1 MASPIPTSTPR
12 STRGANPMVAKVV
25 PAPTSAWG
33 NEPHGRWVIS
43 FTSTRR
49 TTTTITITP
58 STEVGRSSSRK
69 ASGSTASTK
78 APVIAPDQGLV
89 APAIR
94 LSELRENEP
103 PTGKAP
109 DTAEARL
116 ATPWLTISRLA
127 FQRRRSA
134 AA

>member
-1 MASPIPTSTPR
+1 
-12 STRGANPMVAKVV
+12 MVAAVV

-33 NEPHGRWVIS
+33 NEPRGRLAIS
-43 FTSTRR
+43 LMSTSRS
-49 TTTTITITP
+49 TTTITITP

-78 APVIAPDQGLV
+78 APVMAPDQALV
-89 APAIR
+89 APASR
-94 LSELRENEP
+94 LSALREKEP
-103 PTGKAP
+103 PTGNAP
-109 DTAEARL
+109 DTAAARL

-127 FQRRRSA
+127 FHGRRSA